1 MDISLERVDGAA
13 IGSLFQQI
21 MNDMKVSFYDYF
33 YHFSFLPTYIVFH
46 IHTYVYSL
54 SLISHSIIKRLTIYF
69 NS

>member
-33 YHFSFLPTYIVFH
+33 YHFSFLFTKPTYIH
-46 IHTYVYSL
+46 ISYSL
-54 SLISHSIIKRLTIYF
+54 SLIFHSIIKRLTIYF